1 MPVYR
6 DVNTFSGLPAA
17 GCCPLES
24 DVTSEGGQ
32 EAESEPVSGR
42 AALSVQPAGP
52 RRQAVAGGTGT
63 GSSEP
68 VAETQPGRFDAAGA
82 LPRCGL
88 QVGARISLGWGP
100 QRPRLAWM
108 TRMSDW
114 GVLSWI
120 LRLYSFHFPQIPS

>member
-1 MPVYR
+1 M
-6 DVNTFSGLPAA
+6 NTFSGLPAA

-24 DVTSEGGQ
+24 DVTGGR
-32 EAESEPVSGR
+32 ERAGERARSPKR
-42 AALSVQPAGP
+42 AACRQAPAGP

-82 LPRCGL
+82 LPRRGL

-108 TRMSDW
+108 PRMSDW

-120 LRLYSFHFPQIPS
+120 LRLYSFLFPQLPS

>member
-1 MPVYR
+1 M
-6 DVNTFSGLPAA
+6 NTCFGLPAA

-32 EAESEPVSGR
+32 EAESEPASEHTAPSVKPAGR
-42 AALSVQPAGP
+42 RRRGP

-82 LPRCGL
+82 LPWAWSAGRGAGQTGL
-88 QVGARISLGWGP
+88 GTPVPAAGLDDSN
-100 QRPRLAWM
+100 
-108 TRMSDW
+108 
-114 GVLSWI
+114 
-120 LRLYSFHFPQIPS
+120 